1 MEKILESKVDLFH
14 PVIKDDFSSDDV
26 HVLDL
31 SYTNNELEDFNFED
45 TAAFDRYIF
54 GKIASGGKKIG
65 VGGYLEDRMVYRRSR
80 HFDGDGEPRSIHLG
94 IDIWLEAYTP
104 VYTPLDAKVHSFAN
118 NDNFGDYG
126 ATIILQHELEGI
138 PFYTLYGHLS
148 LASLSDLKEGKSY
161 KAGDKIA
168 EIGADPENGHWP
180 PHLHFQLITDMLDK
194 KGDFYGVAP
203 PSEKE
208 AYAKLCPDP
217 NLLLNI
223 DALK

>member
-1 MEKILESKVDLFH
+1 
-14 PVIKDDFSSDDV
+14 
-26 HVLDL
+26 
-31 SYTNNELEDFNFED
+31 
-45 TAAFDRYIF
+45 
-54 GKIASGGKKIG
+54 
-65 VGGYLEDRMVYRRSR
+65 MVYRRSR

>member
-1 MEKILESKVDLFH
+1 MEKILKPKVDLFH
-14 PVIKDDFSSDDV
+14 PVIKDDFSSDNV

-31 SYTNNELEDFNFED
+31 SYMNNELEDFNFED

-54 GKIASGGKKIG
+54 GKIAAEGKKIG

-94 IDIWLEAYTP
+94 IDIWVEAYTP
-104 VYTPLDAKVHSFAN
+104 VYAPLDAKIHSFGN

-126 ATIILQHELEGI
+126 ATIILQHELEGTT
-138 PFYTLYGHLS
+138 FYTLYGHLS
-148 LASLSDLKEGKSY
+148 LASLSHLKEGKCF
-161 KAGDKIA
+161 KAGEKIA